1 MGTHG
6 WEPKLPKKKK
16 KSIKIKS
23 FEKKLHL
30 GFLEFLLGA
39 IESADPATPV
49 LDDAVLEL
57 IINEKNC
64 FFFPLLCFSQKKKKK
79 KKKKKNPTN
88 PQSEF
93 DSKSK
98 PWNFREREQKGIGQF
113 GCCCCYCFELGIC
126 CFVV

>member
-1 MGTHG
+1 MDGNQNSQ
-6 WEPKLPKKKK
+6 KKK

-39 IESADPATPV
+39 VESADPVTPA

-64 FFFPLLCFSQKKKKK
+64 FFFPYSVSLK
-79 KKKKKNPTN
+79 
-88 PQSEF
+88 
-93 DSKSK
+93 
-98 PWNFREREQKGIGQF
+98 
-113 GCCCCYCFELGIC
+113 
-126 CFVV
+126 

>member
-1 MGTHG
+1 MGT
-6 WEPKLPKKKK
+6 KTPKKKK

-64 FFFPLLCFSQKKKKK
+64 FFFPLLCFSQIKK
-79 KKKKKNPTN
+79 
-88 PQSEF
+88 
-93 DSKSK
+93 
-98 PWNFREREQKGIGQF
+98 
-113 GCCCCYCFELGIC
+113 
-126 CFVV
+126 